1 MAKHTV
7 FIAVEL
13 ESDELL
19 SDKILSEDFIQLAD
33 VDPDGRPN
41 YHEHILMILKDA
53 REKGI
58 DLNRISGKQFSEY
71 TAHWKHYTT
80 EDLLAFHAHFRL
92 IAATLRVHP
101 REYALVAQDIF
112 RHVDRLHD
120 VLQSRDEQI
129 LLRKA

>member
-19 SDKILSEDFIQLAD
+19 SDKVLSGDFLQLAD
-33 VDPDGRPN
+33 VDPTRRST
-41 YHEHILMILKDA
+41 YSEHILMILKDA
-53 REKGI
+53 QEKHI
-58 DLNRISGKQFSEY
+58 DLNRISGRQFSEY
-71 TAHWKHYTT
+71 TAHHKHYTT

-101 REYALVAQDIF
+101 REYALVVQDIF
-112 RHVDRLHD
+112 KHVDRLHD
-120 VLQSRDEQI
+120 TLESRNEQVQR
-129 LLRKA
+129 RKA